1 MTADRRR
8 ALRVHLGGLR
18 QVCGAGPPTLLLR
31 RCRVHGIHDAE
42 QDGVRAAL
50 DRAFDVDARAFGE
63 IEELLRQVGRPGDV
77 SMGTM

>member
-1 MTADRRR
+1 VTADRRR
-8 ALRVHLGGLR
+8 ALAFTLGGLR

-42 QDGVRAAL
+42 QEGVRAAL

-63 IEELLRQVGRPGDV
+63 IEELLARSGGPA
-77 SMGTM
+77 M